1 MFHLTLPTT
10 ISVEKIMKYYHP
22 QSHFTL
28 TISPSNLENRRA
40 QHAQTFANRGQE
52 IPTYV
57 AQINGENQLLAAP
70 FFFENSRYEFE
81 WIFHQPV
88 KNVRLEHKLTAVNEV
103 FNFYQYADTQT
114 FRGTIDTGN
123 DIGWFHLPLSYELE
137 GVMHQFEYAVEV
149 LPSKMDLHSDL
160 PAMYQ
165 DIDEIYPLWR
175 FNLAEKTEQSMQD
188 RRERVDF
195 SLLWLA
201 QFQRLQADF
210 AKALNV
216 VANSPH
222 NRLQAVEKQQKA
234 AKIKGKLPERTAMK
248 IRNDMAN
255 GLYHKSYP
263 LTERR
268 LSVDTPENRFVKMT
282 VERSIQILS
291 LFDRTLRKENVKT
304 NRLSKAFFERLS
316 GWQKPLKQI
325 KHQSFMQQV
334 GAFQGLMK
342 ESLVLQQRSGY
353 SRVFQI
359 WQELKHYLD
368 CFEQNQAE
376 ISQKSVEEIYEV
388 WCFLKLRQI
397 LLNLGF
403 QEKSA
408 EKTELLNNED
418 FSLRMKDGIRGAFR
432 FEKNGVKIR
441 LAHEPRF
448 SKENQIL
455 KSFITTQKP
464 DIYLEIEFPNKLRY
478 IWLFDAK
485 YRIKTEQ
492 DWDENEDIEHI
503 DYVPDDAINQM
514 HRYRD
519 ALILMNE
526 KDLNPKSRP
535 VFGAFALYP
544 GFFDQQ
550 AVKNPYQNAIEQIGI
565 GAFALLPMENGA
577 YWLTEFLRK
586 KLSLN
591 DPQHQLLLEHE
602 ARISDHGMQQ
612 RLYQNLVL
620 MMSLGEKRSDE
631 YLAQFKQGK
640 LKWYHTP
647 VATFSLKMPDYLAS
661 EIQFL
666 ALAYQGEIERIYPVK
681 SVRKLPRSKI
691 STEQAGAKS
700 QSEELYYLFELSK
713 PLWLEQVISGV
724 PRLNEKGEGFR
735 NSIKLTTLEKLDEV
749 TSFEQIE
756 AVMF

>member
-1 MFHLTLPTT
+1 
-10 ISVEKIMKYYHP
+10 MKYYHP
-22 QSHFTL
+22 QSHFTF

-40 QHAQTFANRGQE
+40 QHVQTFANRGQE

-57 AQINGENQLLAAP
+57 AQINGENQPLAAP

-88 KNVRLEHKLTAVNEV
+88 KNVRLKHKLAAVNEV

-114 FRGTIDTGN
+114 FRGVIYTGT
-123 DIGWFHLPLSYELE
+123 DIGWFHLSLSSELE
-137 GVMHQFEYAVEV
+137 GIVHQFEYAFEV

-165 DIDEIYPLWR
+165 DIDETYPLWR
-175 FNLAEKTEQSMQD
+175 FNLAEKTEQSMKD
-188 RRERVDF
+188 SHERVDF

-201 QFQRLQADF
+201 QFQRLQEDF
-210 AKALNV
+210 SKALNV

-255 GLYHKSYP
+255 GLYHKSYL
-263 LTERR
+263 LTEKH

-282 VERSIQILS
+282 VARSLQILS

-304 NRLSKAFFERLS
+304 NRLSEAFFERLS
-316 GWQKPLKQI
+316 GWLKPLKQM
-325 KHQSFMQQV
+325 KHQPFMQQV
-334 GAFQGLMK
+334 GVFQGLMK

-376 ISQKSVEEIYEV
+376 ISQKSVADIYEV
-388 WCFLKLRQI
+388 WCFLTLRRC
-397 LLNLGF
+397 LLELGF
-403 QEKSA
+403 QEKLSQKA
-408 EKTELLNNED
+408 ELLQNED
-418 FSLRMKDGIRGAFR
+418 FSLRMKDGISGAFE
-432 FEKNGVKIR
+432 FEKEEIFIH
-441 LAHEPRF
+441 LAHEPVF
-448 SKENQIL
+448 GKHKESGI

-464 DIYLEIEFPNKLRY
+464 DIYLEIEFPNKQRY

-492 DWDENEDIEHI
+492 EWGENEDIEHI

-535 VFGAFALYP
+535 VFGAFPLYP
-544 GFFDQQ
+544 GLFDQQ

-565 GAFALLPMENGA
+565 GAFALLPMDNGDV
-577 YWLTEFLRK
+577 WLTEFLCE
-586 KLSLN
+586 KLALQ
-591 DPQHQLLLEHE
+591 DPQHQLLLQHE
-602 ARISDHGMQQ
+602 ARIADHGMQQ

-640 LKWYHTP
+640 LRWYHIP
-647 VATFSLKMPDYLAS
+647 IATFALKMPDYLAS

-666 ALAYQGEIERIYPVK
+666 ALAYQGKIERIYPVK

-691 STEQAGAKS
+691 SMEQEGAKS

-713 PLWLEQVISGV
+713 PLRLEQVISGV